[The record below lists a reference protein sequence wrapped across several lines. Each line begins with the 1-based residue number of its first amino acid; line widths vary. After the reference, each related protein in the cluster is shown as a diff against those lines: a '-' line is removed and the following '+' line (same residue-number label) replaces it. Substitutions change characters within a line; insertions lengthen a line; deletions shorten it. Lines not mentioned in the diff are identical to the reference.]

1 MVTWIH
7 AATIFRR
14 YFQVV
19 TVKTEKV
26 IASLEGHE
34 DSVEVV
40 SFSPTYVL
48 GWSTFQ
54 PGNNNS
60 GHAPFDG
67 HVSAMLLHYAMHQQS
82 NTRYSFASR
91 HPYLVTGSL
100 DGKLCIWETSAGFKL
115 RHTLPHEVWV

>member
-54 PGNNNS
+54 PGNNIS
-60 GHAPFDG
+60 D
-67 HVSAMLLHYAMHQQS
+67 MHHLMDMYQ
-82 NTRYSFASR
+82 
-91 HPYLVTGSL
+91 PYCCIM
-100 DGKLCIWETSAGFKL
+100 LCISNQTRVIPSRAGI
-115 RHTLPHEVWV
+115 RIW